1 MQKHTMEIVLWPEIK
16 DKIIALSPDVG
27 QVIEQYAE
35 KDRLKFVRARFP
47 YGTHIEKVDELWFH
61 VDGKAVNYKSDA
73 FPREIKELLNY
84 PWSGVP
90 VSIMTHNTIESFIQL
105 PSHIIPL
112 RVITPGTIFS
122 LNSIFDSNQVSHVM
136 HNAYSSTSGARSLLM
151 LPKISH
157 AQYNERLQK
166 TYHID
171 PKFLCPKNFTQQ
183 WDLFN
188 AIANSPDFDSEWYSE
203 IIIFSQEVI
212 ELLSNMPD
220 LKYNLFKR
228 IWDYTAFA
236 RNQAMYDLVWSIF
249 SENLPPSIRN
259 TPFIIEAVKHL
270 IKLSMREAPGFAPV
284 MDDSVGP
291 VRALTDTFLNIY
303 RIRYYL
309 PVFMSPQ
316 YYDGINP
323 IYYSLHKHTFFHPI
337 PQRSNA
343 NRTIDEMVIIKK
355 LLLSFKEHV
364 LENKFPFPLND
375 TILYN
380 TMNSVEFEFFHPQG
394 GEGLS
399 QDIPSISK
407 EDPRFVKMVN
417 ELVIEKDLQ
426 FPDHSIFFNGCI
438 RIRPLRREAPK
449 PSMKDFLVGLS
460 TTKKTDE

>member
-1 MQKHTMEIVLWPEIK
+1 MEIVLWPEIRE
-16 DKIIALSPDVG
+16 KILAVSPDIG
-27 QVIEQYAE
+27 QVIEQYPAKE
-35 KDRLKFVRARFP
+35 RLKFVRARFP
-47 YGTHIEKVDELWFH
+47 YGADIEKVDELWFT
-61 VDGKAVNYKSDA
+61 VDGKSVNYKSDKVSN
-73 FPREIKELLNY
+73 EIKQLLDY

-112 RVITPGTIFS
+112 RVISPGTIFS
-122 LNSIFDSNQVSHVM
+122 LNSIFDSNQISHVM
-136 HNAYSSTSGARSLLM
+136 HSAYSSTSGARSLLM

-157 AQYNERLQK
+157 GQYNERLAK

-171 PKFLCPKNFTQQ
+171 SKYLCPKTFSQQ

-188 AIANSPDFDSEWYSE
+188 ALSDSSDFDADWYSE
-203 IIIFSQEVI
+203 IIIFSKEAI
-212 ELLSNMPD
+212 SLLSNLPD
-220 LKYNLFKR
+220 LKYTLFKR

-249 SENLPPSIRN
+249 TENLPPSVKN
-259 TPFIIEAVKHL
+259 TPFIIETVKHL
-270 IKLSMREAPGFAPV
+270 IKLAMREAPGFAPAT
-284 MDDSVGP
+284 DDTAGP
-291 VRALTDTFLNIY
+291 IRALTDAFLNVY

-309 PVFMSPQ
+309 PIFMRPQ

-343 NRTIDEMVIIKK
+343 NRTIDEMIIIKK
-355 LLLSFKEHV
+355 LVLSFKDHV

-375 TILYN
+375 TILYE
-380 TMNSVEFEFFHPQG
+380 TLNSVEFEFYHPQG

-399 QDIPSISK
+399 REISSISK
-407 EDPRFVKMVN
+407 EDARFTKLVN
-417 ELVIEKDLQ
+417 DLVIEKDLE

-438 RIRPLRREAPK
+438 RIRPARREAQK
-449 PSMKDFLVGLS
+449 PSMKDFLTGLS
-460 TTKKTDE
+460 SKKLADE